1 MTVTMN
7 EMVEEAQVRLGILAE
22 MGADNALV
30 EGWQAPSTPERR
42 LPYSERV
49 EVKAADIH
57 PMRDEYM
64 EQVAWLEDNTECV
77 VYQATVEHSIMG
89 DLLDLFVVT
98 SERDNWEAEREA
110 LRRGTARAWVAALD
124 MPASS
129 AWFEIDF
136 EIVDEALVRVG

>member
-1 MTVTMN
+1 MSVTMN
-7 EMVEEAQVRLGILAE
+7 EMVEEARARLDILTE
-22 MGADNALV
+22 LGADSALT
-30 EGWQAPSTPERR
+30 EGWQAPGTPERR

-49 EVKAADIH
+49 EVKSADIH

-64 EQVAWLEDNTECV
+64 EQVAWLEENLGML

-98 SERDNWEAEREA
+98 GEREAWEAEREA
-110 LRRGTARAWVAALD
+110 LRRGSARAWVAALD

-129 AWFEIDF
+129 AWFDVDF
-136 EIVDEALVRVG
+136 EVIDGALVRVG

>member
-1 MTVTMN
+1 MSHAL
-7 EMVEEAQVRLGILAE
+7 EELEEEARLRLGILAE

-30 EGWQAPSTPERR
+30 EGWQAPGTPERR

-49 EVKAADIH
+49 EVKAGDVH
-57 PMRDEYM
+57 PMREEYM
-64 EQVAWLEDNTECV
+64 EQVAWLEESAECV

-98 SERDNWEAEREA
+98 GERENWEAEREA

-136 EIVDEALVRVG
+136 EVVDGALVRVG

>member
-1 MTVTMN
+1 MTLTMN
-7 EMVEEAQVRLGILAE
+7 EMEEEAKVRLGILAE
-22 MGADNALV
+22 LGADSELT
-30 EGWQAPSTPERR
+30 EGWQSPGTPERR

-64 EQVAWLEDNTECV
+64 EQVAWLEDSAECV

-98 SERDNWEAEREA
+98 GERENWEAEREA

-124 MPASS
+124 MPTAS
-129 AWFEIDF
+129 AWFDVDF
-136 EIVDEALVRVG
+136 EVIDGALVRVG

>member
-1 MTVTMN
+1 MK
-7 EMVEEAQVRLGILAE
+7 ELEEEARMRLGILAE
-22 MGADNALV
+22 LGADSALV
-30 EGWQAPSTPERR
+30 EGWQAPGTPERR

-64 EQVAWLEDNTECV
+64 EQVAWLEESADLL

-98 SERDNWEAEREA
+98 GERENWEAERGA
-110 LRRGTARAWVAALD
+110 LRNGTARAWVAALD
-124 MPASS
+124 MPAAS
-129 AWFEIDF
+129 AWFDVDF
-136 EIVDEALVRVG
+136 EVIDGALVRVG

>member
-1 MTVTMN
+1 MSVTMN
-7 EMVEEAQVRLGILAE
+7 ELVEEARVRLDILAE
-22 MGADNALV
+22 LGADSELT
-30 EGWQAPSTPERR
+30 EGWQGPGTPERR

-64 EQVAWLEDNTECV
+64 EQVAWLEESAECV

-98 SERDNWEAEREA
+98 GERETWEAEREA

-136 EIVDEALVRVG
+136 EVIDGALVRVG